1 MGTKS
6 VRPGRRGVTRDAG
19 TSGERRNAPAGPI
32 CSTMRPGAFGHR
44 RRRSSLEVDG
54 TTAQLA
60 PIRRAKIA
68 AVKSVN
74 I

>member
-1 MGTKS
+1 
-6 VRPGRRGVTRDAG
+6 VARRASHGDAAP
-19 TSGERRNAPAGPI
+19 SAKQRNAA
-32 CSTMRPGAFGHR
+32 
-44 RRRSSLEVDG
+44 
-54 TTAQLA
+54 TAQLA

>member
-1 MGTKS
+1 MLASSGK
-6 VRPGRRGVTRDAG
+6 RRR
-19 TSGERRNAPAGPI
+19 E
-32 CSTMRPGAFGHR
+32 STGHLALRFAHRRPGAFGR
-44 RRRSSLEVDG
+44 RLRRSPLEVSG

-74 I
+74 T